1 LVYALAVADRTST
14 PAAALEAKSAEER
27 LRSDPGSHHEVGG
40 QAYER
45 DPRMLIGRELYAE
58 SM

>member
-1 LVYALAVADRTST
+1 MRSRLLTERRHPLLCWRPNT
-14 PAAALEAKSAEER
+14 AEER
-27 LRSDPGSHHEVGG
+27 LRSDPGSHHEVGA